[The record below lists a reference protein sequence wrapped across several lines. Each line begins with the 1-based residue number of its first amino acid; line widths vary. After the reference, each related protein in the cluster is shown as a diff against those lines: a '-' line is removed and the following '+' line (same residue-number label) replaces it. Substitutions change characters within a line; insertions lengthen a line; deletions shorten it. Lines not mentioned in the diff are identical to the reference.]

1 MQAEGELRS
10 NSEESDRVRELQDKV
25 ADLKA
30 EVRNLYSFLIHDT
43 SSSALNP
50 SSTGFYTPNNC
61 PLIN

>member
-30 EVRNLYSFLIHDT
+30 EVRKLYSFLIHDT
-43 SSSALNP
+43 TSSAP
-50 SSTGFYTPNNC
+50 TGFYTHNNC